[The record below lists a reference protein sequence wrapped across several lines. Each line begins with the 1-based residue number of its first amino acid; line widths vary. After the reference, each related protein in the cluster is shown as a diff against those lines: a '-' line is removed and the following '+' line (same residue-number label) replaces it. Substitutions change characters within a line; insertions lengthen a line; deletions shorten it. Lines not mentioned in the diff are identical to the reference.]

1 MTSTRSICRDT
12 QRYKAA
18 MAQYVAS
25 VVAVLKRYNAEED
38 PDASYRYILNTP
50 AGRLRVHV
58 ADASIFQRFD
68 ELEAGRLA
76 SAAIAHSCNP
86 NSGKWNFGETD
97 REILASP
104 VEAMGYWERC
114 IDKLMSIPYGWQPF
128 ADRLLPTAQAS
139 GVLAIADESSRKSRR
154 SRRKAPTPTSET

>member
-1 MTSTRSICRDT
+1 MTGTRPIRRDT

-68 ELEAGRLA
+68 DVEMGRLA
-76 SAAIAHSCNP
+76 SAAVAHECNP
-86 NSGKWNFGETD
+86 SGKWNFGETE
-97 REILASP
+97 REILANP
-104 VEAMGYWERC
+104 IEAMGYWERC
-114 IDKLMSIPYGWQPF
+114 IDKLMSIPYGWEPF
-128 ADRLLPTAQAS
+128 SVRLERWRAS
-139 GVLAIADESSRKSRR
+139 Q
-154 SRRKAPTPTSET
+154 TS